1 MAIFAVRT
9 TTGRESQVIDKMIIK
24 NKQLGL
30 SISAILK
37 PKEVKGYFFVEADN
51 ADEVNKSIYGVQ
63 HAKGSIGE
71 VKIDEIKH
79 FLTMTKETVRIN
91 SGDIVEIVSGP
102 FKGEQAKVKRI
113 TKVKEEVVVELL
125 EAAVPIPITV
135 KLDAVRVIREKK
147 EEEESKEEKSES

>member
-1 MAIFAVRT
+1 MGIFAVRT

-30 SISAILK
+30 SIATILK

-51 ADEVNKSIYGVQ
+51 ADDINKSVYGVQ
-63 HAKGSIGE
+63 HAKGVIGV
-71 VKIDEIKH
+71 VKMEEIKH
-79 FLTMTKETVRIN
+79 FLSTTKEQIKIN
-91 SGDIVEIVSGP
+91 TGDIVEIVSGP
-102 FKGEQAKVKRI
+102 FKAEKARVKRI

-135 KLDAVRVIREKK
+135 KLDAVRVIREKGEDSK
-147 EEEESKEEKSES
+147 DEKGES